1 LRVSKS
7 EIEIIKTSI
16 LKTLPNSKIYLFGSR
31 VDDNKR
37 GGDIDI
43 FVEADRDSSLKERID
58 ILTDIEVNGVERKV
72 DLIIKSPNSKEQNIF
87 ITAKK
92 EGILL

>member
-16 LKTLPNSKIYLFGSR
+16 LKILPNSKIYLFGSR

>member
-1 LRVSKS
+1 LRISKS

-16 LKTLPNSKIYLFGSR
+16 LKTLPNYQIYLFGSR

-43 FVEADRDSSLKERID
+43 FVQTDIETSLKDKIS
-58 ILTDIEVNGVERKV
+58 ILTDIEANGIERKI
-72 DLIIKSPNSKEQNIF
+72 DLIVKSPNSKEQKIF
-87 ITAKK
+87 ITAEK

>member
-1 LRVSKS
+1 MRISKS

-31 VDDNKR
+31 IYDNKR
-37 GGDIDI
+37 GGDFDI
-43 FVEADRDSSLKERID
+43 FVKTSQNCSLKNRID
-58 ILTDIEVNGVERKV
+58 ILTDIEANGIERKI
-72 DLIIKSPNSKEQNIF
+72 DLIVKSPNSKEQKIF
-87 ITAKK
+87 ITAEK